1 MDTNDDLLT
10 IGDIID
16 IVRVT
21 RRTIYRW
28 IATKGLPAVKIGK
41 TIRINR
47 VAFEK
52 WLEERNEYKST
63 AERSE

>member
-10 IGDIID
+10 IRDIID
-16 IVRVT
+16 IMSVT
-21 RRTIYRW
+21 RMTVYRW

-52 WLEERNEYKST
+52 WLEERNEYKD